1 MSIRLS
7 SRKSIC
13 STGAGYSS
21 VAVGGRFRG
30 VTLIEGSMNHVVIEE
45 LINLFMGV
53 DTGLVMLVKLYA
65 S

>member
-1 MSIRLS
+1 M
-7 SRKSIC
+7 
-13 STGAGYSS
+13 
-21 VAVGGRFRG
+21 AVGGRFRG